1 MRQGGVTF
9 SGKSGESYLFQVWPL
24 DSNFRTVPAVYFIT
38 RRAYDNKT
46 FRRASH
52 DSIYIGQTDDL
63 SGALTNSAS
72 LERFR
77 KFGANCACI
86 HQSPDEERRNFVVR
100 DLLDAHSTHC
110 NYPERAANLFSYLK

>member
-1 MRQGGVTF
+1 MRQGSVTF
-9 SGKSGESYLFQVWPL
+9 SGKSGEPYHFQAWPL
-24 DSNFRTVPAVYFIT
+24 DAKFKPVPAVYFVT
-38 RRAYDNKT
+38 KRAYDNKT

-63 SGALTNSAS
+63 SSVLVAAGP

-77 KFGANCACI
+77 KFGANCVCV
-86 HQSPDEERRNFVVR
+86 HQSPDVTRRSFIVQ

-110 NYPERAANLFSYLK
+110 NYPERAANIFSYLD